1 MTLIGVIDDLIASD
15 CISLSAICLP
25 HARALRVTCSSS
37 IWEPSKAT
45 EQGEGEEEMVH
56 DGRLEE
62 LSRIEENKR
71 GLDEAIVNTPIIEIL
86 NQVLG
91 LVQSQGRVMGEAKM
105 YVGVLDG
112 KIDEVSQL
120 GKKYEHMFA
129 SIQADVKSQ

>member
-1 MTLIGVIDDLIASD
+1 M
-15 CISLSAICLP
+15 
-25 HARALRVTCSSS
+25 
-37 IWEPSKAT
+37 
-45 EQGEGEEEMVH
+45 
-56 DGRLEE
+56 
-62 LSRIEENKR
+62 
-71 GLDEAIVNTPIIEIL
+71 DEAIVNTPIIEIL